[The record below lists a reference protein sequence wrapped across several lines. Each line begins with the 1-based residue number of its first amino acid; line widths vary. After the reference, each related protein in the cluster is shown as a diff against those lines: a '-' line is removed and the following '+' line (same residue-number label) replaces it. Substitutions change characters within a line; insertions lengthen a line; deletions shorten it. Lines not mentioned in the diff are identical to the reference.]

1 MWSPRRLSTIA
12 TQFDQCRFPWWIHGT
27 FSNIYRS
34 MKTIKIKHSWIGTYT
49 SSSHGSVMGFDVNIE
64 FWWDLVFRSPTTF
77 ERVTWT
83 HHPKSGQVKNCQEHG
98 HQAKWNDISRTWISL
113 KFKNMS
119 LTKPQLGV
127 RSCEVAMIWPDLMST
142 SNWLR
147 ICCRKKNKLK
157 FWLIFGDILKNI
169 YPIASCITWHL
180 DITMPRTVSRFAH
193 FFLSGGAN
201 QLTMNTPDETPFIG
215 AIATIAPGAIDMDV
229 FFLTACIVWNGTF
242 KTPCHKMQKKKR
254 WQCRSKSDPN
264 SSTFDEAQGG
274 DILWSIEIISV
285 YQYTCPSTW
294 EPVRAKFLMI
304 MAFYP

>member
-1 MWSPRRLSTIA
+1 
-12 TQFDQCRFPWWIHGT
+12 
-27 FSNIYRS
+27 
-34 MKTIKIKHSWIGTYT
+34 MKTIKINHSWIGTYT
-49 SSSHGSVMGFDVNIE
+49 SWPHGSVMGFDGNIE
-64 FWWDLVFRSPTTF
+64 FWWDFVFRSPTTF

-98 HQAKWNDISRTWISL
+98 HRAKWNDISPIWISL
-113 KFKNMS
+113 KLKNMS

-147 ICCRKKNKLK
+147 IGCRKKNKLK

-180 DITMPRTVSRFAH
+180 DIMMSRTVSRFAH

-201 QLTMNTPDETPFIG
+201 QLTMNTPDEMPFIG

-229 FFLTACIVWNGTF
+229 FFSTVCIVWNGTF
-242 KTPCHKMQKKKR
+242 KTPCHKMQK
-254 WQCRSKSDPN
+254 N
-264 SSTFDEAQGG
+264 NG
-274 DILWSIEIISV
+274 DNVDRKVIQIVQPLMKLKVENILWSIEIISV

-294 EPVRAKFLMI
+294 EPVRAKFWSLWSFTRNDHHFDQI
-304 MAFYP
+304 P